1 MTGAENREAAFLA
14 KITAS
19 TTHEIRNVLA
29 IVKESAGLIED
40 LVRSFGKRGT
50 LKEDKLFQAVSRIDA
65 QVGRGAQLLTNLNR
79 LAHGLDRT
87 SEPVDLGASAQQV
100 ASLSERFA
108 RQRRQTVQVRAPEAP
123 LTATANALQL
133 QMVLFTAVE
142 CCLEAMA
149 EGGAVTIQPHESGG
163 LPAVKVVGE
172 IDSAPAP
179 SDPTATAAWPRL
191 AALGEDLNA
200 SVQVVE
206 GSCTI
211 RVVFAVPGRGQG
223 ATDA

>member
-40 LVRSFGKRGT
+40 LVRSYGKRGT
-50 LKEDKLFQAVSRIDA
+50 LKEDKLFQAVGRIDA

-108 RQRRQTVQVRAPEAP
+108 RQRRQTVLVRTPEEP

-133 QMVLFTAVE
+133 EMVLFAAVE

-163 LPAVKVVGE
+163 LPAVKVTGE
-172 IDSAPAP
+172 IDGVPVP

-191 AALGEDLNA
+191 ATLGEDLNA

-211 RVVFAVPGRGQG
+211 RVVFAAPGRGQG
-223 ATDA
+223 AAVA

>member
-40 LVRSFGKRGT
+40 LVRSYGKRGA
-50 LKEDKLFQAVSRIDA
+50 LKEDKLFQAVARIDA

-87 SEPVDLGASAQQV
+87 SEPVDLGASARQV

-108 RQRRQTVQVRAPEAP
+108 RQRRQTVQVRSPEAP

-133 QMVLFTAVE
+133 EMVLFAAVE

-149 EGGAVTIQPHESGG
+149 EGGVVTIQPHVSGG
-163 LPAVKVVGE
+163 LPAVKVTGE
-172 IDSAPAP
+172 FDGVPAP

-191 AALGEDLNA
+191 ATLGEDLNA
-200 SVQVVE
+200 TVHVVE
-206 GSCTI
+206 GSCGI
-211 RVVFAVPGRGQG
+211 RVVFAAPEGG
-223 ATDA
+223 

>member
-29 IVKESAGLIED
+29 IVKESAGLIDD

-50 LKEDKLFQAVSRIDA
+50 LKEDKLFQAVGRIDA

-79 LAHGLDRT
+79 LAHGLDRA

-133 QMVLFTAVE
+133 QMVLFAAVE

-149 EGGAVTIQPHESGG
+149 EGGAVTIQPHQSGG

-191 AALGEDLNA
+191 ATLGEDLNA

-211 RVVFAVPGRGQG
+211 HVVFSVPERR
-223 ATDA
+223 

>member
-29 IVKESAGLIED
+29 IVKESAGLIDD

-50 LKEDKLFQAVSRIDA
+50 LKEDKLFQAVGRIDA

-79 LAHGLDRT
+79 LAHGLDRA

-133 QMVLFTAVE
+133 QMVLFAAVE

-149 EGGAVTIQPHESGG
+149 EGGAVTIQPHQFGG

-191 AALGEDLNA
+191 ATLGEDLNA

-211 RVVFAVPGRGQG
+211 HVVFSVPERR
-223 ATDA
+223 

>member
-29 IVKESAGLIED
+29 IVKESAGLIDD

-50 LKEDKLFQAVSRIDA
+50 LKEDKLFQAVGRIDA

-79 LAHGLDRT
+79 LAHGLDRA

-133 QMVLFTAVE
+133 QMVLFAAVE

-191 AALGEDLNA
+191 ATLGEDLNA

-211 RVVFAVPGRGQG
+211 HVVFSVPERR
-223 ATDA
+223 